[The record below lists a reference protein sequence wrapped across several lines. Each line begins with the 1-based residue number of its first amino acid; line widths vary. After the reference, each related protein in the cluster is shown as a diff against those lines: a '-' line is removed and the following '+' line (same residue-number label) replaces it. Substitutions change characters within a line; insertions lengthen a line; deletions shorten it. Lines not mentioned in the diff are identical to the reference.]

1 MPDLFTVEPI
11 TVVWPDG
18 PPHFGKTKETWVV
31 KANLLDVSF
40 DTQEEAE
47 ATAER
52 LNAALEPLA
61 GFDAQ
66 SNPLE
71 VAGVRS

>member
-1 MPDLFTVEPI
+1 MPALFTVEPV

-18 PPHFGKTKETWVV
+18 PPHFGKTKQTWVV
-31 KANLLDVSF
+31 RANLLDVSF
-40 DTQEEAE
+40 DTQGEAE
-47 ATAER
+47 TVAER

-61 GFDAQ
+61 GFDAR

-71 VAGVRS
+71 LANAG